1 MIVIQ
6 TFCRL
11 LYTKYKK
18 VCTTIIILM
27 SHYCCK
33 KVWYTEPFHPHL
45 PRLTLQQL
53 IMQAARLTNVTLLLK
68 RCHFTLHCMAFS
80 HVGDPENCFLL
91 TVHHTYSPH
100 QWIAS
105 RRGHRACSRQ
115 LPCAFTEMCMAFED
129 EFTECVSHF
138 LLTIKM
144 LILELL

>member
-1 MIVIQ
+1 MYYYHNTDV
-6 TFCRL
+6 
-11 LYTKYKK
+11 
-18 VCTTIIILM
+18 
-27 SHYCCK
+27 
-33 KVWYTEPFHPHL
+33 
-45 PRLTLQQL
+45 
-53 IMQAARLTNVTLLLK
+53 ALLLQESLVHRTVPSASAAFNSSAVNNASREINK
-68 RCHFTLHCMAFS
+68 CHLIVEEVPFYLHCMAFS

-105 RRGHRACSRQ
+105 RRGHRAGSRQ